1 MPEPVKIDKKRPR
14 MTEEESNQ
22 IRKEFLNL
30 YKQEGVS
37 TYTAAKQ
44 VGFNRTVI
52 YKWAETDPEFAEEYE
67 RIRLSKVAE
76 DDDAWVKK
84 HGNDEEN
91 KKTFLKRYEDPKAT
105 VYEILESM
113 GNNINK
119 HSIKYWKKTDPSFV
133 EKLEELQRK
142 KAPRLAKGIEKRK
155 ATWREETV
163 KKQNLFLEAYRNS
176 LFNITETCNTLGI
189 PRTTVMDWKN
199 KDPDFKTM
207 LDSFEEEKKDLIEYA
222 ALKKIKDGDTI
233 MTIFAAKCHLG
244 DRGWVEKPQDR
255 KLTVEHKYD
264 KATID
269 AVVRAAELSQG
280 AQFTLPNIQ
289 RQISIPN
296 EITEA
301 EYAEIEND

>member
-1 MPEPVKIDKKRPR
+1 MPEPVKIRKKRPR

-22 IRKEFLNL
+22 VRREFLDL
-30 YKQEGVS
+30 YKHGMS
-37 TYTAAKQ
+37 TYSAAKQ
-44 VGFNRTVI
+44 LGFTRTVI

-67 RIRLSKVAE
+67 RIKLSKIAE
-76 DDDAWVKK
+76 NDIAWDEI

-91 KKTFLKRYEDPKAT
+91 KKTFLKLYEDPKAT
-105 VYEILESM
+105 VYGVLESM
-113 GNNINK
+113 DGVNN

-142 KAPRLAKGIEKRK
+142 KTPRRAKGLEKRK

-163 KKQNLFLEAYRNS
+163 KKQNLFLEVYRNS
-176 LFNITETCNTLGI
+176 LFNITETCKTLDI

-207 LDSFEEEKKDLIEYA
+207 FDSFEEEKKDLIEYA

-280 AQFTLPNIQ
+280 AQFTLPTTP

>member
-1 MPEPVKIDKKRPR
+1 MPEPEKIRKKRPR
-14 MTEEESNQ
+14 ITEEESNQ
-22 IRKEFLNL
+22 LRREFLDL
-30 YKQEGVS
+30 YKHGMS
-37 TYTAAKQ
+37 TGKAAKQ
-44 VGFNRTVI
+44 LGFTRTVI
-52 YKWAETDPEFAEEYE
+52 YKWAGNDPEFAEEYE
-67 RIRLSKVAE
+67 RIRLSKVA
-76 DDDAWVKK
+76 DNDIAWNEI

-91 KKTFLKRYEDPKAT
+91 KKIFLERYADPKSS

-113 GNNINK
+113 ADKVNK
-119 HSIKYWKKTDPSFV
+119 HAIQYWKKTDPDFV
-133 EKLEELQRK
+133 KKLEELQRK
-142 KAPRLAKGIEKRK
+142 KAPRLAKGVEKRK
-155 ATWREETV
+155 ALWREDTV
-163 KKQNLFLEAYRNS
+163 KKQNLFLEVYRNS
-176 LFNITETCNTLGI
+176 LFNITETCKTLGI
-189 PRTTVMDWKN
+189 PRTTVMDWKK

-207 LDSFEEEKKDLIEYA
+207 FDSFEEEKKDLIEYA

-280 AQFTLPNIQ
+280 NQFSLPNIQ

-301 EYAEIEND
+301 EYAEVESD

>member
-1 MPEPVKIDKKRPR
+1 MPEKPKRRKKRAKL
-14 MTEEESNQ
+14 TEEESNQ
-22 IRKEFLNL
+22 LRRDFLDL
-30 YKQEGVS
+30 YKQDGMS
-37 TYTAAKQ
+37 TYRAAKQ
-44 VGFNRTVI
+44 LNFTRTVI
-52 YKWAETDPEFAEEYE
+52 YKWAETDSEFAEEYE
-67 RIRLSKVAE
+67 RIKLSKVAE
-76 DDDAWVKK
+76 DADAWEER

-91 KKTFLKRYEDPKAT
+91 KKIFLERYADPKSN
-105 VYEILESM
+105 VYDVLKSM
-113 GNNINK
+113 GEGVNI
-119 HSIKYWKKTDPSFV
+119 SSMKYWKKTDPEFV

-142 KAPRLAKGIEKRK
+142 KTPRHAKGIEKRK
-155 ATWREETV
+155 ATWREDTV
-163 KKQNLFLEAYRNS
+163 KKQNLFLEVYRKS
-176 LFNITETCNTLGI
+176 LFNITETCNTLDI
-189 PRTTVMDWKN
+189 PRTTVMDWKK

-280 AQFTLPNIQ
+280 TQFSLPNVQ

-301 EYAEIEND
+301 EYSEIEND